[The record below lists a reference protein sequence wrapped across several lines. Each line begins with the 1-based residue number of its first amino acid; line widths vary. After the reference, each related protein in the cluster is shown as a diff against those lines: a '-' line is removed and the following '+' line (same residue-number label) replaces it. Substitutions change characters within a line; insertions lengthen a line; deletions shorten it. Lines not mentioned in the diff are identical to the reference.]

1 METLSLVKASIRN
14 RKGTMISFMLLT
26 MFIVVS
32 VITMIGVRK
41 NYETAI
47 QEAFKIEDKGGNT
60 FLLTS
65 IIFKDAFP
73 KASFFMLEIGGA
85 RSVASRRIYHCW

>member
-47 QEAFKIEDKGGNT
+47 QEAFKIEDKGV
-60 FLLTS
+60 
-65 IIFKDAFP
+65 IFAYFDNSKYFIFY
-73 KASFFMLEIGGA
+73 FF
-85 RSVASRRIYHCW
+85 RQT